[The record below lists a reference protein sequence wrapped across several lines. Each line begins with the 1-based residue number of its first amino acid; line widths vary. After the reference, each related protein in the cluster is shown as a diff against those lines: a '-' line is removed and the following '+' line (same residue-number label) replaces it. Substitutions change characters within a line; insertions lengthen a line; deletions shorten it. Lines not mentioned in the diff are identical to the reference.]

1 MIKIVS
7 CFWNASKY
15 LNNCVNSLL
24 RQKDKDFQVY
34 FIDDLSNDNSYEV
47 LESLVKN
54 DNRFHLIKNE
64 EKKYKLKNIDDLIST
79 FDDQDIV
86 IELDGDDFLLSDETI
101 SDIKKIYS
109 DKNTWL
115 TNGSF
120 IYSNGT
126 HGFSSKANPNTIRKD
141 VFTFSHLRTW
151 KTFLWKAI
159 PKNYFLDTDG
169 NYFKSATDVAYS
181 FALLELSG
189 EKHYKFLPK
198 TYYVYNADSPYNEHK
213 PNSSAGGL
221 GEQERCAKIIRSFP
235 SLEKLNY

>member
-7 CFWNASKY
+7 SFWNASKY
-15 LNNCVNSLL
+15 LNTCIYSILK
-24 RQKDKDFQVY
+24 QKDKNFQVY
-34 FIDDLSNDNSYEV
+34 FIDDLSDDNSYEV
-47 LESLVKN
+47 IENLVKN

-64 EKKYKLKNIDDLIST
+64 EKKYKLKNIDEVIST
-79 FDDQDIV
+79 FDDEDIV
-86 IELDGDDFLLSDETI
+86 IELDGDDFLLSDETV
-101 SDIKKIYS
+101 SDIRKIYS

-126 HGFSSKANPNTIRKD
+126 PGFSGKVNPNTIRKD
-141 VFTFSHLRTW
+141 SFRFSHLRTW
-151 KTFLWKAI
+151 KSFLWKEI

-169 NYFKSATDVAYS
+169 NYFKSAPDVAYS

-198 TYYVYNADSPYNEHK
+198 TYYVYNAESPYNEHK
-213 PNSSAGGL
+213 PNSSGGGF
-221 GEQERCAKIIRSFP
+221 GEQERCTKVIRSFP